1 VEKIHIKIPK
11 EQIIKIDKAARRQV
25 QIENGGG
32 YQCPHKVHQKQS
44 NKYSCRG
51 NMAKRIIEEQIEE
64 TDEDVCNFSSIER
77 EIRRMDNPTD
87 IRIFHIISPKET
99 NEVIFITSPTPG
111 PVRESVLRELIQR
124 TKDLSA
130 KEQESEMRINGQI
143 FIAFKNK
150 EIIEYT
156 RPAWRNNPYYG
167 TD

>member
-1 VEKIHIKIPK
+1 
-11 EQIIKIDKAARRQV
+11 
-25 QIENGGG
+25 
-32 YQCPHKVHQKQS
+32 
-44 NKYSCRG
+44 
-51 NMAKRIIEEQIEE
+51 MAKRIIEEQIEE